1 MFTMINL
8 FEKLTLFG
16 FVIAF
21 VISVSLLAK
30 QVDER
35 DEVIAQYEQA
45 MQVYEQEQA
54 NLQKQVADY
63 RARADSLHAD
73 ADELRMQ
80 LDAVESDYQR
90 AVSGTPSKSEPTGVY
105 PRGWNEKMAG
115 VLRECTAIAEERD
128 RIALLYNELR
138 SQCKLR

>member
-1 MFTMINL
+1 MFTMTNFL
-8 FEKLTLFG
+8 
-16 FVIAF
+16 
-21 VISVSLLAK
+21 ISVFIFSMIITPVLLTMSGMI
-30 QVDER
+30 DEQK
-35 DEVIAQYEQA
+35 DVINQYEQA

-90 AVSGTPSKSEPTGVY
+90 AVSGTPSKSEPAGIY

>member
-1 MFTMINL
+1 MFTMTNFL
-8 FEKLTLFG
+8 
-16 FVIAF
+16 
-21 VISVSLLAK
+21 ISVFIFSMIITPVLLTMSGMI
-30 QVDER
+30 DEQK
-35 DEVIAQYEQA
+35 DVIKQYEQA

-90 AVSGTPSKSEPTGVY
+90 AVSGTPSKSEPAGVY

>member
-1 MFTMINL
+1 MFTMTNFL
-8 FEKLTLFG
+8 
-16 FVIAF
+16 
-21 VISVSLLAK
+21 ISVFIFTMVITPVLLTMSGMI
-30 QVDER
+30 DEQK
-35 DEVIAQYEQA
+35 DVIKQYEQA

-90 AVSGTPSKSEPTGVY
+90 AVSGTPSKSEPAGVY

>member
-1 MFTMINL
+1 MFTMTNFL
-8 FEKLTLFG
+8 
-16 FVIAF
+16 
-21 VISVSLLAK
+21 ISVFIFSMIITPVLLTMSGMI
-30 QVDER
+30 DEQK
-35 DEVIAQYEQA
+35 DVINQYEQA

-90 AVSGTPSKSEPTGVY
+90 AVSGTPSKSEPAGVY

>member
-1 MFTMINL
+1 MFTMTNFL
-8 FEKLTLFG
+8 
-16 FVIAF
+16 
-21 VISVSLLAK
+21 ISVFIFTMIITPVLLTMSGMI
-30 QVDER
+30 DEQK
-35 DEVIAQYEQA
+35 DVINQYEQA

-90 AVSGTPSKSEPTGVY
+90 AVSGTPSKSEPARVY